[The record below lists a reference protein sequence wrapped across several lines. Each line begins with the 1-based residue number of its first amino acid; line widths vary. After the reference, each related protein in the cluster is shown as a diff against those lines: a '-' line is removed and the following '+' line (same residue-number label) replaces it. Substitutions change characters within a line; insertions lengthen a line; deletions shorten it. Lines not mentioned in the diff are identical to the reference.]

1 MQNVYII
8 KAEEIELIKE
18 RVNYVKSLVSNAK
31 LSISMNEQEYA
42 KDELR
47 KALKEIDEITLALT
61 D

>member
-8 KAEEIELIKE
+8 KAEEVELIKE
-18 RVNYVKSLVSNAK
+18 RVSYVKSLVSNAK
-31 LSISMNEQEYA
+31 LSINMNEQEYA

-47 KALKEIDEITLALT
+47 KALTEIDEITLALT

>member
-31 LSISMNEQEYA
+31 LSINMNEQEYA

-47 KALKEIDEITLALT
+47 KALKEIDEITFALT

>member
-18 RVNYVKSLVSNAK
+18 RVNYVKSLVSNVK
-31 LSISMNEQEYA
+31 LSINMNEQEYA

-47 KALKEIDEITLALT
+47 KVLKEIDEITFALT